1 MTTSILHL
9 LVVLFLFSKI
19 DAAYSAGDAQQSL
32 HDTSNQRSADSN
44 FKYAWF
50 TREIHDDADDD
61 TTDRVQQQQQ
71 YLRLRLL
78 EKLLRR
84 PSPVNSEERV
94 DD

>member
-9 LVVLFLFSKI
+9 LVVLFLFNMI
-19 DAAYSAGDAQQSL
+19 DAAYPASDAQQSL

-61 TTDRVQQQQQ
+61 TDRVQQQQQ
-71 YLRLRLL
+71 YLRMRLL

-84 PSPVNSEERV
+84 PSLANSEERV
-94 DD
+94 DE